1 MDISRETLNAVL
13 ITAGVMAFVF
23 VAVAF
28 IVRRVSRRRFG
39 ASATPAEP
47 QRHSGCGGNCGC
59 QCSPP
64 KGPGCIPALECTTPY
79 AHPVALHGLSCNP
92 ADPTF
97 TYSGDAQS
105 IVDAMNKRREVE
117 RQAQSL
123 ERLKETVA
131 WMESQKA

>member
-1 MDISRETLNAVL
+1 MEISQETFNAVL
-13 ITAGVMAFVF
+13 ITVGVMLFVC
-23 VAVAF
+23 VAVAL

-39 ASATPAEP
+39 ARPETTDPHR
-47 QRHSGCGGNCGC
+47 QSGCSGNCGC
-59 QCSPP
+59 QCMPQ
-64 KGPGCIPALECTTPY
+64 KGPGCIPSLECSTPY

-92 ADPTF
+92 GDPTF

-105 IVDAMNKRREVE
+105 IIDAMNKRREIE

-131 WMESQKA
+131 WMESQKT